1 MTINTTLDSFL
12 YANTV
17 GFNPDYG
24 KITPRQSGSLISRE
38 INQNMEKLI
47 SIGHSIAITENSE
60 TTAIEYNASFVIKT
74 EDATLKLG
82 TAFQGCQVTIV
93 FTENGFIEYTKAEG
107 NTKEKYKKNTIKK
120 ITYNGLYWID
130 TTPLQIPETNLTC
143 DTAAEE
149 EFKIVKIETILQQGK
164 IPNNIELN
172 IDFTNANSFGET
184 TAATPTYPKLKIT
197 NAADEELGIYTICD
211 SRGHYAGKG
220 CWNSGDTMTFKIKGT
235 KACITN
241 SDVRETTSD
250 YTIYSDGQTDT
261 DAQVGTL
268 ICQYKKVSMRGY
280 LYCDG
285 STYDKNAYPAL
296 YLYLGSDVLPDY
308 RECVMVGA
316 EKNTTD
322 TIANHDVYTEGQ
334 FKDDQLQDHN
344 HNGIYNDY
352 PNGVYN
358 LYEGKNGTVYTGTV
372 TPPCRFGSTTH
383 GKQKAVYVYIKA
395 NGKL

>member
-24 KITPRQSGSLISRE
+24 KITTRPSGSLISRE

-47 SIGHSIAITENSE
+47 SIGHSIVITEDSE
-60 TTAIEYNASFVIKT
+60 TTAIEYNASFVVKT
-74 EDATLKLG
+74 ENATLKLG

-93 FTENGFIEYTKAEG
+93 FAETGYIEYIKAEG
-107 NTKEKYKKNTIKK
+107 STKEKYKKNTIKK

-250 YTIYSDGQTDT
+250 YTINSDGRN
-261 DAQVGTL
+261 V
-268 ICQYKKVSMRGY
+268 YKKEIVDNKFFIGQKNFSAWGSLIETDITPEGGPGGRTY
-280 LYCDG
+280 LILASGHFGLKEATYSEIAILRCSYNSKAFILKSLVVDG
-285 STYDKNAYPAL
+285 NDNGGNPINQSLLSATL
-296 YLYLGSDVLPDY
+296 
-308 RECVMVGA
+308 
-316 EKNTTD
+316 TD
-322 TIANHDVYTEGQ
+322 IGTIA
-334 FKDDQLQDHN
+334 FKVST
-344 HNGIYNDY
+344 IIARF
-352 PNGVYN
+352 
-358 LYEGKNGTVYTGTV
+358 KITVI
-372 TPPCRFGSTTH
+372 STM
-383 GKQKAVYVYIKA
+383 
-395 NGKL
+395 

>member
-17 GFNPDYG
+17 GFTPDYG

-47 SIGHSIAITENSE
+47 SIGHSIVITEDSE
-60 TTAIEYNASFVIKT
+60 TTAIEYNSSFVVKT

-93 FTENGFIEYTKAEG
+93 FAENGYIEYTKAEG

-197 NAADEELGIYTICD
+197 NAANEDLGIYTICD

-250 YTIYSDGQTDT
+250 YTIYSDGKKIELYPKKAFSFSLIKGMLDSSGLYVGYYFYISSVLTQNTSALFFVG
-261 DAQVGTL
+261 DAENSFLIYYIKKNPDGTFSGRL
-268 ICQYKKVSMRGY
+268 IC
-280 LYCDG
+280 
-285 STYDKNAYPAL
+285 
-296 YLYLGSDVLPDY
+296 
-308 RECVMVGA
+308 
-316 EKNTTD
+316 
-322 TIANHDVYTEGQ
+322 
-334 FKDDQLQDHN
+334 
-344 HNGIYNDY
+344 
-352 PNGVYN
+352 
-358 LYEGKNGTVYTGTV
+358 KNGDLALVNLNGDVFTAYFSKSLSNVKGCV
-372 TPPCRFGSTTH
+372 
-383 GKQKAVYVYIKA
+383 IK
-395 NGKL
+395 

>member
-1 MTINTTLDSFL
+1 MTINTTLDSILF
-12 YANTV
+12 ANTI
-17 GFNPDYG
+17 GFNPEYG
-24 KITPRQSGSLISRE
+24 KITTRQSGSLMSRE
-38 INQNMEKLI
+38 INRNMAKLI
-47 SIGHSIAITENSE
+47 SIGHSIDITEDSE
-60 TTAIEYNASFVIKT
+60 TTTIEYNASFVVKT

-82 TAFQGCQVTIV
+82 TALQGCQVTIV
-93 FTENGFIEYTKAEG
+93 FAENGYIEYTKAEG

-220 CWNSGDTMTFKIKGT
+220 CWNAGDTMTFKIKGT

-241 SDVRETTSD
+241 SDVREKNLD
-250 YTIYSDGQTDT
+250 ITIYSDNSTTYTKSGVENYSKGQKITGSLSNNSYFNISNDFGYTEYAEVEFEVTIWDSDT
-261 DAQVGTL
+261 LSNITIKGFYKRDTYMQEGPVSSSGITITGDNIYGTIVL
-268 ICQYKKVSMRGY
+268 NGLNPTANKNKFVGY
-280 LYCDG
+280 L
-285 STYDKNAYPAL
+285 KKIIN
-296 YLYLGSDVLPDY
+296 
-308 RECVMVGA
+308 
-316 EKNTTD
+316 
-322 TIANHDVYTEGQ
+322 
-334 FKDDQLQDHN
+334 
-344 HNGIYNDY
+344 
-352 PNGVYN
+352 
-358 LYEGKNGTVYTGTV
+358 
-372 TPPCRFGSTTH
+372 
-383 GKQKAVYVYIKA
+383 
-395 NGKL
+395 

>member
-12 YANTV
+12 YANTA

-24 KITPRQSGSLISRE
+24 KITTRPSGSLISRE

-47 SIGHSIAITENSE
+47 SIGHSIDITENSE
-60 TTAIEYNASFVIKT
+60 TTTIEYNASFVIKT

-82 TAFQGCQVTIV
+82 PAFQGCQVTVV
-93 FTENGFIEYTKAEG
+93 FTENGYIEYTKAEG

-250 YTIYSDGQTDT
+250 YTIYSDGREGVAIRDSQTSEKTTWSSNKISSQISSATKIRYTALIPSRGAVDSGISL
-261 DAQVGTL
+261 AQRESHFYGRL
-268 ICQYKKVSMRGY
+268 IQLDGHRG
-280 LYCDG
+280 
-285 STYDKNAYPAL
+285 
-296 YLYLGSDVLPDY
+296 
-308 RECVMVGA
+308 VGA
-316 EKNTTD
+316 TTLS
-322 TIANHDVYTEGQ
+322 
-334 FKDDQLQDHN
+334 FL
-344 HNGIYNDY
+344 
-352 PNGVYN
+352 
-358 LYEGKNGTVYTGTV
+358 L
-372 TPPCRFGSTTH
+372 F
-383 GKQKAVYVYIKA
+383 IKA
-395 NGKL
+395 NYDNPQEIFVTQLAGMDDDRKNISYETFFSLGVSDHESLIITNKTEVAASYRII

>member
-1 MTINTTLDSFL
+1 MIINTTLDGFL

-17 GFNPDYG
+17 GFNPVYG
-24 KITPRQSGSLISRE
+24 KITPRPSGSLISRE

-93 FTENGFIEYTKAEG
+93 FAENGFIEYKKAEG

-120 ITYNGLYWID
+120 ITYNGLNWID

-250 YTIYSDGQTDT
+250 YTIYSDR
-261 DAQVGTL
+261 
-268 ICQYKKVSMRGY
+268 KKILMANTQN
-280 LYCDG
+280 LYAPIDF
-285 STYDKNAYPAL
+285 DKEFAEPTSYGHNSFFCIRN
-296 YLYLGSDVLPDY
+296 GFCFVVLDFIL
-308 RECVMVGA
+308 
-316 EKNTTD
+316 K
-322 TIANHDVYTEGQ
+322 
-334 FKDDQLQDHN
+334 K
-344 HNGIYNDY
+344 
-352 PNGVYN
+352 NGVISTGLPRPIITN
-358 LYEGKNGTVYTGTV
+358 TITITCTLSENNGPAGVLIFEQDKMRTYGAVTGADKRYMISYCYPV
-372 TPPCRFGSTTH
+372 S
-383 GKQKAVYVYIKA
+383 V
-395 NGKL
+395 

>member
-24 KITPRQSGSLISRE
+24 KITPRPSGSLISRE

-47 SIGHSIAITENSE
+47 SIGHSIVITEDSE

-93 FTENGFIEYTKAEG
+93 FAENGYIEYTKAEG

-211 SRGHYAGKG
+211 SRGHFAGKG

-235 KACITN
+235 KACFTN

-250 YTIYSDGQTDT
+250 YTIYSDGKKIEPYQKKAFPLSLIKGSLDT
-261 DAQVGTL
+261 SGLFVSYYFQVDKVL
-268 ICQYKKVSMRGY
+268 IHNTSALIFIGDEKESF
-280 LYCDG
+280 L
-285 STYDKNAYPAL
+285 TYY
-296 YLYLGSDVLPDY
+296 V
-308 RECVMVGA
+308 
-316 EKNTTD
+316 EKNT
-322 TIANHDVYTEGQ
+322 EGTFSGHLICKQ
-334 FKDDQLQDHN
+334 GNFASVGLSGD
-344 HNGIYNDY
+344 GYNFIIFISKEVS
-352 PNGVYN
+352 NVKG
-358 LYEGKNGTVYTGTV
+358 
-372 TPPCRFGSTTH
+372 CI
-383 GKQKAVYVYIKA
+383 IK
-395 NGKL
+395 

>member
-47 SIGHSIAITENSE
+47 SIGHSIVITEDSE
-60 TTAIEYNASFVIKT
+60 TTKIEYNASFVVKT
-74 EDATLKLG
+74 ENATLKLG

-93 FTENGFIEYTKAEG
+93 FAENGYIEYTKAEG

-220 CWNSGDTMTFKIKGT
+220 CWNSGDTMSFKIKGT

-241 SDVRETTSD
+241 SDVRETTLD
-250 YTIYSDGQTDT
+250 YTIYSDGRNVCVKNYTVTFSFPGGAVEPYIPYLVQDI
-261 DAQVGTL
+261 DL
-268 ICQYKKVSMRGY
+268 SNFKKVYSVTPAY
-280 LYCDG
+280 
-285 STYDKNAYPAL
+285 TYNNYADRCNICFV
-296 YLYLGSDVLPDY
+296 GMY
-308 RECVMVGA
+308 RNPGTASRKYRVGA
-316 EKNTTD
+316 
-322 TIANHDVYTEGQ
+322 Y
-334 FKDDQLQDHN
+334 
-344 HNGIYNDY
+344 
-352 PNGVYN
+352 GVGSYVN
-358 LYEGKNGTVYTGTV
+358 LYEDV
-372 TPPCRFGSTTH
+372 
-383 GKQKAVYVYIKA
+383 KAVFTVVGEI
-395 NGKL
+395 

>member
-17 GFNPDYG
+17 GFTPDYG

-47 SIGHSIAITENSE
+47 SIGHSIVITENSE
-60 TTAIEYNASFVIKT
+60 TTTIEYNASFVVKT

-93 FTENGFIEYTKAEG
+93 FAENGYIEYTKAEG

-220 CWNSGDTMTFKIKGT
+220 CWNSGDTMSFKIKGT

-250 YTIYSDGQTDT
+250 YTIYSDGRKGITIKDEQTSLQTTWSSSKIVSKIESSTKIKYTSIIAPKATIDTGLSLAQKESHFYGRLLQLDGHEGAGATSYSLLLFVKANYNQPSKVVCKQLAGLYEDYDINYTRFFELGLSATDT
-261 DAQVGTL
+261 L
-268 ICQYKKVSMRGY
+268 
-280 LYCDG
+280 
-285 STYDKNAYPAL
+285 
-296 YLYLGSDVLPDY
+296 
-308 RECVMVGA
+308 
-316 EKNTTD
+316 
-322 TIANHDVYTEGQ
+322 TITN
-334 FKDDQLQDHN
+334 KSN
-344 HNGIYNDY
+344 
-352 PNGVYN
+352 
-358 LYEGKNGTVYTGTV
+358 V
-372 TPPCRFGSTTH
+372 TASFRF
-383 GKQKAVYVYIKA
+383 I
-395 NGKL
+395 

>member
-17 GFNPDYG
+17 GFNPEYG
-24 KITPRQSGSLISRE
+24 KITTRPSGSLISRE
-38 INQNMEKLI
+38 INQNMDKLI
-47 SIGHSIAITENSE
+47 SIGHSIVITENSE
-60 TTAIEYNASFVIKT
+60 TTAIEYNASFVVKT
-74 EDATLKLG
+74 EEATLKLG
-82 TAFQGCQVTIV
+82 TAFPGCQVTIV
-93 FTENGFIEYTKAEG
+93 FAENGYIEYAKAEG

-172 IDFTNANSFGET
+172 IDFTNANLFGET

-250 YTIYSDGQTDT
+250 YTIYSDGRKGVPVLNTWKREVFAAGNNEKVFSFKVFVNFFNSYYTKRTFLLSANIYSLGFSKPVLCFVEVYKSESNTYAGYVFNLSDT
-261 DAQVGTL
+261 RFKIV
-268 ICQYKKVSMRGY
+268 
-280 LYCDG
+280 
-285 STYDKNAYPAL
+285 
-296 YLYLGSDVLPDY
+296 DVTMD
-308 RECVMVGA
+308 
-316 EKNTTD
+316 
-322 TIANHDVYTEGQ
+322 
-334 FKDDQLQDHN
+334 
-344 HNGIYNDY
+344 GIYLNVSVTF
-352 PNGVYN
+352 NS
-358 LYEGKNGTVYTGTV
+358 YEGSGCVVSCHSLSNI
-372 TPPCRFGSTTH
+372 PIF
-383 GKQKAVYVYIKA
+383 
-395 NGKL
+395 

>member
-24 KITPRQSGSLISRE
+24 KITPRPSGSLISRE

-47 SIGHSIAITENSE
+47 SIGHSIVITEDSE
-60 TTAIEYNASFVIKT
+60 TTTIEYNASFVIKT
-74 EDATLKLG
+74 ENATLKLG

-93 FTENGFIEYTKAEG
+93 FAENGYIEYTKAEG

-172 IDFTNANSFGET
+172 IDFTNANLFGET
-184 TAATPTYPKLKIT
+184 TAATPTFPKLKIT

-241 SDVRETTSD
+241 SDVREITSD
-250 YTIYSDGQTDT
+250 YTIYSDGRKEIHVLNSWKSEFIAAGD
-261 DAQVGTL
+261 G
-268 ICQYKKVSMRGY
+268 KKVFSFKVPADFFNTSLAKRTFLLSATIFALGY
-280 LYCDG
+280 TKPVLGFVDVFKSESKPYDGFVFNLSDSGFESVAVTMDG
-285 STYDKNAYPAL
+285 S
-296 YLYLGSDVLPDY
+296 YLNVSVTFSTYLGSS
-308 RECVMVGA
+308 
-316 EKNTTD
+316 
-322 TIANHDVYTEGQ
+322 
-334 FKDDQLQDHN
+334 
-344 HNGIYNDY
+344 
-352 PNGVYN
+352 
-358 LYEGKNGTVYTGTV
+358 
-372 TPPCRFGSTTH
+372 CRVSCH
-383 GKQKAVYVYIKA
+383 SLSNIPVV
-395 NGKL
+395 

>member
-47 SIGHSIAITENSE
+47 SIGHSIVITEDSE
-60 TTAIEYNASFVIKT
+60 TTTIEYNASFVVKT

-93 FTENGFIEYTKAEG
+93 FAENGYIEYTKAEG

-250 YTIYSDGQTDT
+250 YTIYSDDKFIFNDDRYTKGNFHIVKISKYFRSSPGKTTTIEFDSPFTNNEYGIFLSFKYSSGMDPIRVVQDSYVEKTKNSF
-261 DAQVGTL
+261 QVYE
-268 ICQYKKVSMRGY
+268 IV
-280 LYCDG
+280 
-285 STYDKNAYPAL
+285 AAEF
-296 YLYLGSDVLPDY
+296 
-308 RECVMVGA
+308 ECIFTMIG
-316 EKNTTD
+316 D
-322 TIANHDVYTEGQ
+322 
-334 FKDDQLQDHN
+334 
-344 HNGIYNDY
+344 
-352 PNGVYN
+352 
-358 LYEGKNGTVYTGTV
+358 
-372 TPPCRFGSTTH
+372 
-383 GKQKAVYVYIKA
+383 
-395 NGKL
+395 

>member
-12 YANTV
+12 YANTT
-17 GFNPDYG
+17 GFAPDYG
-24 KITPRQSGSLISRE
+24 KITTRPSGSLISRE

-93 FTENGFIEYTKAEG
+93 LAENGFIEYTKAEG

-250 YTIYSDGQTDT
+250 YTIYSDGSNIHRINTQT
-261 DAQVGTL
+261 
-268 ICQYKKVSMRGY
+268 
-280 LYCDG
+280 
-285 STYDKNAYPAL
+285 N
-296 YLYLGSDVLPDY
+296 
-308 RECVMVGA
+308 
-316 EKNTTD
+316 
-322 TIANHDVYTEGQ
+322 VYTTSLSQVMKKISLKQNCVYLIEAYSYSLSSTSIRLDYEFKQRNVATLTQDFAGGYMSLRRVFFVDKAQ
-334 FKDDQLQDHN
+334 DASVRFEFKDTT
-344 HNGIYNDY
+344 
-352 PNGVYN
+352 
-358 LYEGKNGTVYTGTV
+358 EKSV
-372 TPPCRFGSTTH
+372 TITITEINAF
-383 GKQKAVYVYIKA
+383 
-395 NGKL
+395 N

>member
-17 GFNPDYG
+17 GFTPDYG
-24 KITPRQSGSLISRE
+24 KITPRPSGSLISRE

-47 SIGHSIAITENSE
+47 SIGHSIVITENSE
-60 TTAIEYNASFVIKT
+60 TTAIEYNASFVVKT
-74 EDATLKLG
+74 EEATLKLG

-93 FTENGFIEYTKAEG
+93 FAENGYIEYTKAEG

-250 YTIYSDGQTDT
+250 YTIYSDGFKGWQHVVPEVFKGRATSSSVNT
-261 DAQVGTL
+261 HLNVNAQHLGKTYLL
-268 ICQYKKVSMRGY
+268 IGSAQWD
-280 LYCDG
+280 DG
-285 STYDKNAYPAL
+285 NSTA
-296 YLYLGSDVLPDY
+296 S
-308 RECVMVGA
+308 
-316 EKNTTD
+316 
-322 TIANHDVYTEGQ
+322 
-334 FKDDQLQDHN
+334 
-344 HNGIYNDY
+344 GIYMLRCGYND
-352 PNGVYN
+352 NKWEIVKIAESN
-358 LYEGKNGTVYTGTV
+358 INSLYKLHISINEYGEILLSSPEGTWHVLIISNRY
-372 TPPCRFGSTTH
+372 
-383 GKQKAVYVYIKA
+383 
-395 NGKL
+395 

>member
-12 YANTV
+12 YANTA
-17 GFNPDYG
+17 GFNPAYG
-24 KITPRQSGSLISRE
+24 KITPRPSGSLISRE

-47 SIGHSIAITENSE
+47 SIGHSIVITENSE
-60 TTAIEYNASFVIKT
+60 TTSIEYNASFVVKT

-82 TAFQGCQVTIV
+82 TAFQGCQITIV
-93 FTENGFIEYTKAEG
+93 FAESGYIEYSKAEG

-250 YTIYSDGQTDT
+250 YTIYSDGTNVNKNFLCTIDYSKKITIPHENSAYWIATKDCYFELCSIQSSSETVM
-261 DAQVGTL
+261 QVAINGVDVSVFDSYSSNNIT
-268 ICQYKKVSMRGY
+268 ICVGFAKKG
-280 LYCDG
+280 
-285 STYDKNAYPAL
+285 
-296 YLYLGSDVLPDY
+296 DVLTCNRAVFNIDHVFKVF
-308 RECVMVGA
+308 EL
-316 EKNTTD
+316 KN
-322 TIANHDVYTEGQ
+322 
-334 FKDDQLQDHN
+334 
-344 HNGIYNDY
+344 
-352 PNGVYN
+352 
-358 LYEGKNGTVYTGTV
+358 
-372 TPPCRFGSTTH
+372 
-383 GKQKAVYVYIKA
+383 
-395 NGKL
+395 

>member
-47 SIGHSIAITENSE
+47 SIGHSIVITEDSE
-60 TTAIEYNASFVIKT
+60 TTTIEYNASFVVKT
-74 EDATLKLG
+74 ENATLKLG

-93 FTENGFIEYTKAEG
+93 FVENGYIEYTKAEG

-250 YTIYSDGQTDT
+250 YTIYSDGFYEWKHVVPEVFKGRVTSSVINT
-261 DAQVGTL
+261 HLNV
-268 ICQYKKVSMRGY
+268 
-280 LYCDG
+280 
-285 STYDKNAYPAL
+285 NAYH
-296 YLYLGSDVLPDY
+296 LGKTYIL
-308 RECVMVGA
+308 VGSA
-316 EKNTTD
+316 
-322 TIANHDVYTEGQ
+322 Q
-334 FKDDQLQDHN
+334 WDDEN
-344 HNGIYNDY
+344 STASGIYMIRCGYNQNNWELVKIAESNINSLYKLNIVINDY
-352 PNGVYN
+352 GEILMSSPM
-358 LYEGKNGTVYTGTV
+358 GTWQVLMI
-372 TPPCRFGSTTH
+372 SN
-383 GKQKAVYVYIKA
+383 K
-395 NGKL
+395 

>member
-1 MTINTTLDSFL
+1 MTINTTLDSILF
-12 YANTV
+12 ANTI
-17 GFNPDYG
+17 GFNPEYG
-24 KITPRQSGSLISRE
+24 KITTRQSGSLMSRE
-38 INQNMEKLI
+38 INRNMAKLI
-47 SIGHSIAITENSE
+47 SIGHSIDITEDSE
-60 TTAIEYNASFVIKT
+60 TTAIEYNASFVVKT

-93 FTENGFIEYTKAEG
+93 FAENGYIEYTKAEG

-172 IDFTNANSFGET
+172 IDFSNANSFGET

-250 YTIYSDGQTDT
+250 YTIYSDGSHVYQGIYTYHSSANFENINIPDGIYLMV
-261 DAQVGTL
+261 VGENDSN
-268 ICQYKKVSMRGY
+268 KAFGY
-280 LYCDG
+280 FW
-285 STYDKNAYPAL
+285 
-296 YLYLGSDVLPDY
+296 V
-308 RECVMVGA
+308 
-316 EKNTTD
+316 
-322 TIANHDVYTEGQ
+322 
-334 FKDDQLQDHN
+334 KDDPLAEVLSSADVVLL
-344 HNGIYNDY
+344 GYTKST
-352 PNGVYN
+352 
-358 LYEGKNGTVYTGTV
+358 LYFN
-372 TPPCRFGSTTH
+372 
-383 GKQKAVYVYIKA
+383 KAV
-395 NGKL
+395 GKLKLKRIA